1 MKEVDSECGWW
12 GQNDPRGLH
21 GAVVTSSSVS
31 AAMGLSSP
39 PPQGQHHPL
48 VPRGVLM
55 SPPRPPIGTPQTR
68 RSPTEGLISPSNG
81 ATVAL
86 SSPMP
91 PTAGPVSPYCPLC
104 HPPVPSIAAVT
115 LTLTLCP
122 HHSQPLHLPPTGS
135 ADPTG
140 DEERD
145 RCPTADGS
153 PLSPRAR

>member
-39 PPQGQHHPL
+39 PPPGPA
-48 VPRGVLM
+48 
-55 SPPRPPIGTPQTR
+55 SPPCPSWGADVTPQTR